1 MRRLLSLLILA
12 LALVVSGIP
21 AEAARRPPPR
31 PFTGIGLLVVR
42 AVGSDGDAAPIPL
55 YRQPGLD
62 RIVEL
67 SPSRLT
73 GLDAILAV
81 QKGERRAIVT
91 GVRGR
96 WCRIIYDDADREAW
110 LEKPRSWQFVP
121 WERFLKG
128 RFVRFLPGLRKGYG
142 VVRQSAADT
151 AAELVLPAKSSS
163 IRVLQVDDDW
173 AEVMVDF
180 TRIGWLRWRD
190 RDGRFL
196 VAVEERA
203 GTQNR

>member
-1 MRRLLSLLILA
+1 MRRFLPVALLAVSL
-12 LALVVSGIP
+12 VCWVS

-31 PFTGIGLLVVR
+31 PFTGIGMLVVR
-42 AVGSDGDAAPIPL
+42 VAVADGDVAPIPL

-67 SPSRLT
+67 SLSRLT
-73 GLDAILAV
+73 GLDAILV
-81 QKGERRAIVT
+81 SQPGERRAIVT
-91 GVRGR
+91 GMRGR
-96 WCRIIYDDADREAW
+96 WCRIIFDDADREAW

-128 RFVRFLPGLRKGYG
+128 RFVRFLPGLRQGDA
-142 VVRQSAADT
+142 VVRQAAGET
-151 AAELVLPAKSSS
+151 APELVPPVKKAQL
-163 IRVLQVDDDW
+163 RVLQVDDDW
-173 AEVMVDF
+173 AQVMVDF

>member
-1 MRRLLSLLILA
+1 MRWSFFLVA
-12 LALVVSGIP
+12 LAISFVANGVP

-31 PFTGIGLLVVR
+31 PFTGIGLLFVR
-42 AVGSDGDAAPIPL
+42 AAGTDGESAPIPL

-67 SPSRLT
+67 PLSRLT
-73 GLDAILAV
+73 GIDAILAR
-81 QKGERRAIVT
+81 QPGEPRAIVT

-110 LEKPRSWQFVP
+110 LERPRSWQFIP

-128 RFVRFLPGLRKGYG
+128 RFVRFLPGLRQGYAA
-142 VVRQSAADT
+142 VRQGASDT
-151 AAELVLPAKSSS
+151 APELVPPVKDSQ

-173 AEVMVDF
+173 AQVMVNF
-180 TRIGWLRWRD
+180 TRIGWIRWRD

-196 VAVEERA
+196 VKVEEP
-203 GTQNR
+203 